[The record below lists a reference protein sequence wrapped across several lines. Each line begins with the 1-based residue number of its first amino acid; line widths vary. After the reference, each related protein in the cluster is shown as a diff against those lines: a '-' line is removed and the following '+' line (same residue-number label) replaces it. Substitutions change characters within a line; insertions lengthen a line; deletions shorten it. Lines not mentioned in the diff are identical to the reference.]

1 MADLD
6 YSNLKRIKHEIENVP
21 MLPGCYLWK
30 NDEGKVIYVGK
41 AKALRARMRQ
51 YTNFTDDRIK
61 IPLLVSEIADFEY
74 VVCESESEALIL
86 ERNLV
91 SKYKPYYNADLKD
104 DKSYPYIA
112 ITGDYY
118 PAIKFTREKRKP
130 GTTYFGPYTNSINA
144 RKTVDVVR
152 RLVPMCSAN
161 CTTWKQ
167 ITRLIEK
174 NKTPNEKII
183 REVIKLDRTACFD
196 STVGVAPGIC
206 AGKTTRQDYL
216 ASIEDVKDFLN
227 GKKSILVE
235 NLTEKMNMSA
245 AELNFEQAKRYK
257 EKLDI
262 ITSINAKQS
271 ITISSPI
278 NADVIGVYREETI
291 AGVNVLVVRE
301 GSIVNSLEFILDK
314 GLDVPESD
322 LLRSFLLKYID
333 IVTDVSNEIILR
345 NWSED
350 NDDLL
355 DIFTQK
361 LNSKHGAKVHA
372 IEAKRGEKFDLLKMS
387 EINAKHTL
395 FQYKFKSGYD
405 DDRCNTALLQLE
417 SALALDKP
425 PYRIESYDISTIHG
439 SYTVASMVVFES
451 GKPEKSQ
458 YRRFK
463 IKTPLTEANDFLSM
477 QEVMNRRFS
486 EKNLQDKRFGM
497 LPDLVILDGGK
508 PQLTAAT
515 KMLDEMGI
523 KNVSLCGLAK
533 RDEEIF
539 VNWQPSGPVVLPS
552 GSASL
557 YLVKQIRD
565 EAHRFAITYH
575 RQLRGK
581 GLTKS
586 VLDDITGLG
595 KVRKN
600 KLIKHFG
607 SWTALK
613 QASEEEILNS
623 RILPDEVL
631 REVVLVLKQ
640 YREMYNSNN
649 NLD

>member
-1 MADLD
+1 MADLE
-6 YSNLKRIKHEIENVP
+6 YKNLDRIRHEIENVP

-51 YTNFTDDRIK
+51 YVNFSDDRIK

-91 SKYKPYYNADLKD
+91 NKYKPYFNADLKD

-112 ITGDYY
+112 ITGDFY

-174 NKTPNEKII
+174 NKTSDEKVI
-183 REVIKLDRTACFD
+183 REVINIDKKSCFD
-196 STVGVAPGIC
+196 STVGIAPGIC
-206 AGKTTRQDYL
+206 TGKTSREEYL
-216 ASIEDVKDFLN
+216 TSIEDVKDFLN
-227 GKKSILVE
+227 GKKSKLVN
-235 NLTEKMNMSA
+235 NLYEKMNISA

-278 NADVIGVYREETI
+278 NADVVGIYREETI
-291 AGVNVLVVRE
+291 AGVNVLILRE
-301 GSIVNSLEFILDK
+301 GSIVNSLEFVLDK
-314 GLDVPESD
+314 GLDVPEPD
-322 LLRSFLLKYID
+322 LMRSFLLRFAD
-333 IVTDVSNEIILR
+333 ITTDVSNEIIVR
-345 NWSED
+345 NWSEE

-355 DIFTQK
+355 EIFTQK

-387 EINAKHTL
+387 EVNAKHTL

-417 SALALDKP
+417 SALALDSP
-425 PYRIESYDISTIHG
+425 PLRIESYDISTIHG
-439 SYTVASMVVFES
+439 SYTVASMVVFTN
-451 GKPEKSQ
+451 GKPDKSQ

-463 IKTPLTEANDFLSM
+463 IKTPLDEANDFLSM

-486 EKNLQDKRFGM
+486 DKNINDKRFGR

-539 VNWQPSGPVVLPS
+539 VNWQTSGPVVLPS

-595 KVRKN
+595 KARKA

-607 SWTALK
+607 SWINLK
-613 QASEEEILNS
+613 NASEKDILECG
-623 RILPDEVL
+623 ILPDEVL
-631 REVVLVLKQ
+631 KEVVLVLKQ
-640 YREMYNSNN
+640 YREMYNKS
-649 NLD
+649 

>member
-1 MADLD
+1 MADLE
-6 YSNLKRIKHEIENVP
+6 YKNLDRIRHEIENVP

-51 YTNFTDDRIK
+51 YVNFSDDRIK

-91 SKYKPYYNADLKD
+91 NKYKPYYNADLKD

-112 ITGDYY
+112 ITGDFY

-174 NKTPNEKII
+174 NKTSDEKVI
-183 REVIKLDRTACFD
+183 REVINIDKKSCFD
-196 STVGVAPGIC
+196 STVGIAPGIC
-206 AGKTTRQDYL
+206 TGKTSREEYL
-216 ASIEDVKDFLN
+216 TAIEDVKDFLN
-227 GKKSILVE
+227 GKKSKLVN
-235 NLTEKMNMSA
+235 NLYEKMNISA

-278 NADVIGVYREETI
+278 NADVIGIYREETI

-314 GLDVPESD
+314 GRNVPESD

-355 DIFTQK
+355 GIFTKK

-372 IEAKRGEKFDLLKMS
+372 VEAKRGEKFDLLKMS

-417 SALALDKP
+417 SALALDSP
-425 PYRIESYDISTIHG
+425 PLRIESYDISTIHG
-439 SYTVASMVVFES
+439 SYTVASMVVFS
-451 GKPEKSQ
+451 NGKPDKSQ

-463 IKTPLTEANDFLSM
+463 IKTPLDEANDFLSM

-486 EKNLQDKRFGM
+486 DKNINDKRFGR

-539 VNWQPSGPVVLPS
+539 VNWQTSGPVVLPS

-595 KVRKN
+595 KVRKA

-607 SWTALK
+607 SWTNLK
-613 QASEEEILNS
+613 NATEKDILECG
-623 RILPDEVL
+623 ILPDEVL
-631 REVVLVLKQ
+631 KEVVLVLKQ
-640 YREMYNSNN
+640 YREMYNKS
-649 NLD
+649 